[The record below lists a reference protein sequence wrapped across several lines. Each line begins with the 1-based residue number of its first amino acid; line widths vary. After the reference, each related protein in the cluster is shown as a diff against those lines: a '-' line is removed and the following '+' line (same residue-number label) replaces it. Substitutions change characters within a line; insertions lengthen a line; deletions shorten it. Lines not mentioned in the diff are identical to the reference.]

1 MRIAVIGTG
10 YVGLV
15 TGTCFANMGNAVWC
29 VDIDEQ
35 KIENLKNGIIP
46 IYEPGL
52 SEMVINN
59 QEQGHLHFTTK
70 IQDALSVCNICF
82 IAVGTPMG
90 EDGSADLHYV
100 LNVAGSIGAYMEHHM
115 YVVDK
120 STVPVGTAGKV
131 RERIQEELDKRNS
144 ALKFDVISN
153 PEFLKEGSAVSDC
166 MKPDRIVIGVDNAD
180 AEEVMREL
188 YKPYF
193 MNTENF
199 IVMDVASA
207 EMTKY
212 AANSMLA
219 TKISFMN
226 EISNICERV
235 GADVNKVRQGIGSD
249 RRIGYSF
256 IYPGCGYGGSC
267 FPKDVRA
274 LIQTAGRYGYE
285 AKLLTAVEDI
295 NGAQKQAL
303 VKKIKER
310 LGEDLSGKIL
320 AVWGLAFKPDTDDM
334 RESPAITIINALTE
348 LGARIQAYDPKAMAE
363 AKKCYLKGNE
373 KIDYCESKYDAL
385 KGADALV
392 LVTEWKEFRSPDFYE
407 IRERLKAPVIFDGR
421 NQYNAKN
428 LAKYGLDYYQ
438 IGVAPCLAAE
448 GGTTT

>member
-1 MRIAVIGTG
+1 MKIAVIGTG

-15 TGTCFANMGNAVWC
+15 TGTCFANMGNTVWC
-29 VDIDEQ
+29 VDVDKE
-35 KIENLKNGIIP
+35 KIKNLKNGIIP

-52 SEMVINN
+52 SEMVLHNY
-59 QEQGHLHFTTK
+59 EQKNLHFTTE
-70 IQDALSVCNICF
+70 IREALEVCDICF

-100 LNVAGSIGAYMEHHM
+100 LDAAESIGAYMKRHT

-120 STVPVGTAGKV
+120 STVPVGTAGRV
-131 RERIQEELDKRNS
+131 RRRIQG
-144 ALKFDVISN
+144 ALERRGSSLTFDVISN
-153 PEFLKEGSAVSDC
+153 PEFLKEGSAVGDC
-166 MKPDRIVIGVDNAD
+166 MKPDRIVIGVDNTAA
-180 AEEVMREL
+180 AEIMCEL

-199 IVMDVASA
+199 IVMDIASA

-267 FPKDVRA
+267 FPKDVKA
-274 LIQTAGRYGYE
+274 LIQTAEEYGYR
-285 AKLLTAVEDI
+285 ARLLQSVEDV
-295 NGAQKQAL
+295 NEAQKQVL
-303 VKKIKER
+303 VTKVKKR
-310 LGEDLSGKIL
+310 LGEDLSGKVI
-320 AVWGLAFKPDTDDM
+320 AAWGLAFKPDTDDM
-334 RESPAITIINALTE
+334 RESSAITIVNELTK
-348 LGARIQAYDPKAMAE
+348 LGAVVQAYDPKAMREAE
-363 AKKCYLKGNE
+363 EYYLKDNE
-373 KIDYCESKYDAL
+373 RVMYCESKYDAL

-392 LVTEWKEFRSPDFYE
+392 LITEWKEFRSPDFYE
-407 IRERLKAPVIFDGR
+407 IRERLKNPVIFDGR
-421 NQYNAKN
+421 NQYNEKT
-428 LAKYGLDYYQ
+428 LAKYGLEYYQ
-438 IGVAPCLAAE
+438 IGVGSSE
-448 GGTTT
+448 KVGKDME

>member
-15 TGTCFANMGNAVWC
+15 TGTCFANMGNTVWC
-29 VDIDEQ
+29 VDVDKE
-35 KIENLKNGIIP
+35 KIKNLKNGIIP

-52 SEMVINN
+52 SEMVTENCV
-59 QEQGHLHFTTK
+59 QGHLRFTTH
-70 IQDALSVCNICF
+70 IQEALDTCDICF

-90 EDGSADLHYV
+90 EDGSADLRYV
-100 LNVAGSIGAYMEHHM
+100 LDVAGSIGACMKQHM

-120 STVPVGTAGKV
+120 STVPVGTAVRV
-131 RERIQEELDKRNS
+131 RERIQKELDERGS
-144 ALKFDVISN
+144 TLTFDVISN
-153 PEFLKEGSAVSDC
+153 PEFLKEGSAIADC
-166 MKPDRIVIGVDNAD
+166 MKPDRIVIGVDNVG

-199 IVMDVASA
+199 IVMDIASA

-219 TKISFMN
+219 MKISFMN

-274 LIQTAGRYGYE
+274 LIQTAEGYGYE
-285 AKLLTAVEDI
+285 AKILSAVEDV
-295 NGAQKQAL
+295 NGAQKLAL
-303 VKKIKER
+303 VKKITER
-310 LGEDLSGKIL
+310 LGADLSGRIL

-334 RESPAITIINALTE
+334 RESPAIAIINALTE
-348 LGARIQAYDPKAMAE
+348 LGARIQAYDPKAMKE
-363 AKKCYLKGNE
+363 AKEYYLKDNRQVE
-373 KIDYCESKYDAL
+373 YYESKYDAL
-385 KGADALV
+385 KGADILV
-392 LVTEWKEFRSPDFYE
+392 LITEWKEFRSPDFYE
-407 IRERLKAPVIFDGR
+407 IRKRLKMPVIFDGR
-421 NQYNAKN
+421 NQYSTKK

-438 IGVAPCLAAE
+438 IGVRPSLAVEEAAV
-448 GGTTT
+448 